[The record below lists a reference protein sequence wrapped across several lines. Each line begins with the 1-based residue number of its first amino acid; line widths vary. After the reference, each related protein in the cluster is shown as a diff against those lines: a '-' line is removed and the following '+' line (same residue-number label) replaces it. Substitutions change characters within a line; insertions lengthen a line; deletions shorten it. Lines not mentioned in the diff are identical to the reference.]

1 MDPDSSHGK
10 RLVETTIEEFG
21 TQAPMQRPGQ
31 PVELAGAYVY
41 LASDESTYTHAAMI
55 TVAGGAPNI

>member
-1 MDPDSSHGK
+1 
-10 RLVETTIEEFG
+10 
-21 TQAPMQRPGQ
+21 MQRPGQ